1 MGHLINIVFQGGTH
15 GNFLR
20 HCIDRYSE
28 LTDPISDLPFTLLG
42 TSHKNL
48 KYSKLITRYHPNIKE
63 PYFKNTDEPH
73 ILITVNKNDLLFIER
88 WVTIRASNF
97 NINTNSNKIQLTPEF
112 LKLFPW
118 DEKLKQYFNIN
129 LKEINYIVP
138 RFIIRDLYKMSF
150 LDQNKNGFITT
161 NKSLLIHSPKN
172 CFNFPVNAFWDTNK
186 FLDILENAN
195 QKFNLKLKM
204 DNSIV
209 DLHKTFLEKLD
220 FLTTKNRVFEII
232 NTIKQNKE
240 LDISNIDTVE
250 QAFISAWIEKNYKF
264 IQIPMC
270 NQFFKSTTEIMDYLK
285 YYPEHYKAMN
295 PNLPTFNGIPNP
307 FHLWSLKK

>member
-1 MGHLINIVFQGGTH
+1 MGHLINIAYQGGTH

-20 HCIDRYSE
+20 YCIDRYSE
-28 LTDPISDLPFTLLG
+28 LTDPISELPFTIN
-42 TSHKNL
+42 TSHKRLN
-48 KYSKLITRYHPNIKE
+48 YSKLITQYHPNIKE

-97 NINTNSNKIQLTPEF
+97 NINTNNNKIQLTPKF
-112 LKLFPW
+112 LKVFLYE
-118 DEKLKQYFNIN
+118 EKIKQYFNIN
-129 LKEINYIVP
+129 LKEVNYIVP
-138 RFIIRDLYKMSF
+138 RFVMRDLYKMTF
-150 LDQNKNGFITT
+150 LDPNKNGFITT
-161 NKSLLIHSPKN
+161 NKSLLTHNPKN
-172 CFNFPVNAFWDTNK
+172 CFNFPVNTFWDTNK
-186 FLDILENAN
+186 FLDTLENAN

-204 DNSIV
+204 DDSIV

-232 NTIKQNKE
+232 NAIKQHKE

-250 QAFISAWIEKNYKF
+250 QAFISSWIEKNYKF

-295 PNLPTFNGIPNP
+295 PNLPKFNGIPNP
-307 FHLWSLKK
+307 FYLWNLKK

>member
-1 MGHLINIVFQGGTH
+1 MGNIINIAFQGGTH

-20 HCIDRYSE
+20 YCIDRYSE
-28 LTDPISDLPFTLLG
+28 LTDPISELPFTTIN
-42 TSHKNL
+42 TSHKKLN
-48 KYSKLITRYHPNIKE
+48 YSKLITLYHPNNEE
-63 PYFKNTDEPH
+63 PYFKNTNDPH

-88 WVTIRASNF
+88 WVTIRGGDL
-97 NINTNSNKIQLTPEF
+97 NINTNNDKIQLTPSF
-112 LKLFPW
+112 LQQYPW

-129 LKEINYIVP
+129 LKETNYILP
-138 RFIIRDLYKMSF
+138 RFILRDLYKMTF
-150 LDQNKNGFITT
+150 LDPNKNGFIAI
-161 NKSLLIHSPKN
+161 NKNLLIHSPKN

-186 FLDILENAN
+186 FLDTLKNAN

-209 DLHKTFLEKLD
+209 DLHKTFLEKLN

-232 NTIKQNKE
+232 NAIKQNKE

-264 IQIPMC
+264 IQIPIC
-270 NQFFKSTTEIMDYLK
+270 NHFFKSTTEIIDYLE

-307 FHLWSLKK
+307 FHLWNLKK

>member
-1 MGHLINIVFQGGTH
+1 MGNIINIAFQGGTH

-20 HCIDRYSE
+20 YCIDRYSE
-28 LTDPISDLPFTLLG
+28 LTDPISELPFTTNN
-42 TSHKNL
+42 TSHKEL
-48 KYSKLITRYHPNIKE
+48 IYSKSITRYHPKNKE
-63 PYFKNTDEPH
+63 PYFKNTNDPH
-73 ILITVNKNDLLFIER
+73 ILITVNKNDLLFLER

-97 NINTNSNKIQLTPEF
+97 NINTNNNKIQLTPEF

-129 LKEINYIVP
+129 LKEVNYIVP
-138 RFIIRDLYKMSF
+138 RFIMRDLYKMSF
-150 LDQNKNGFITT
+150 LDQNKNGFITF
-161 NKSLLIHSPKN
+161 NKNLLIHSPKN

-209 DLHKTFLEKLD
+209 DLHKTFLEKLN
-220 FLTTKNRVFEII
+220 FLTTKNRVFDII
-232 NTIKQNKE
+232 EAIKQNTDYD
-240 LDISNIDTVE
+240 LTDIDTVE
-250 QAFISAWIEKNYKF
+250 QAYISTWIEKNYKF
-264 IQIPMC
+264 IQIPLC
-270 NQFFKSTTEIMDYLK
+270 NQFFKSTKEILHWLK
-285 YYPEHYKAMN
+285 HYPEHYKAMN

-307 FHLWSLKK
+307 FHLWNLKK

>member
-1 MGHLINIVFQGGTH
+1 MGHLINIAFQGGTH

-88 WVTIRASNF
+88 LVTIRASNF
-97 NINTNSNKIQLTPEF
+97 NINTNNNKIQLTPEF
-112 LKLFPW
+112 LKVFPYE
-118 DEKLKQYFNIN
+118 EKIKQYFNIN
-129 LKEINYIVP
+129 LKEVNYIVP
-138 RFIIRDLYKMSF
+138 RFVIRDLYKMTF
-150 LDQNKNGFITT
+150 LDPNKNGFITT
-161 NKSLLIHSPKN
+161 NKSLLTHSPKN

-186 FLDILENAN
+186 FLDTLENAN

-232 NTIKQNKE
+232 NAIKQDKE

-250 QAFISAWIEKNYKF
+250 QAFISSWIEKNYRF

-307 FHLWSLKK
+307 FHLWNLKK